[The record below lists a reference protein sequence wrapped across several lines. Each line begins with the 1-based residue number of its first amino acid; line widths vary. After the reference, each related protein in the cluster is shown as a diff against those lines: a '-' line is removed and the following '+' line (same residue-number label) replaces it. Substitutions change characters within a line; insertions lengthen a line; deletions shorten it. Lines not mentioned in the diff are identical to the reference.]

1 LAVTSTQAARRLP
14 RPQALPPLHLPKQ
27 PEHDSP
33 RHFVLLQVDQQ
44 LSEGTSLRIAPEG
57 ADRVHSV
64 EVRQSKDVDELGAGR
79 QREAS
84 RRDLRA
90 ASISS
95 KVTTRTLIP
104 VGDSDRIQSAPWLD
118 DIQLPAVTG

>member
-1 LAVTSTQAARRLP
+1 
-14 RPQALPPLHLPKQ
+14 
-27 PEHDSP
+27 
-33 RHFVLLQVDQQ
+33 
-44 LSEGTSLRIAPEG
+44 
-57 ADRVHSV
+57 
-64 EVRQSKDVDELGAGR
+64 VDELGAGR